1 MDLPRARTPAGP
13 ALADLSRLDVAI
25 PQAAAALARRL
36 ALVGFH
42 RDYVQALTA
51 QLPGLPAH
59 LQTSGLAW
67 LTLDDEQPAALALRL
82 LVLNQSLSAA
92 QLGRLF
98 GDALTAELTAAGL
111 LLPHKAQWRF
121 PLHLELVNQLM
132 VVSDPQGDDPATV
145 MAVGGSTQLLAA
157 ACYPQAD
164 IERALDLGCG
174 SGTIALLLAAA
185 CREVVASDINPRA
198 LQLARFNAALNGVH
212 NVDWR
217 LGDLFEPVA
226 GETFDLIVAQPPF
239 LPQPA
244 SAPRVLYL
252 HGGPRGDELAL
263 ALLAQAPRY
272 LSRTGL
278 AVVLSDFPVLDEP
291 LARRLRACLPD
302 TGLMLLHAEQAVAAA
317 THVTLYG
324 CASTRG
330 AARESLA
337 LHRHLQAL
345 GVNEIQHAVV
355 VLHRGGGT
363 LTVTVEN
370 ALWGGLQRSDIDRL
384 LAERSSLE
392 QPTVPT
398 PLSQG

>member
-1 MDLPRARTPAGP
+1 M
-13 ALADLSRLDVAI
+13 ALADLSRLDTAI
-25 PQAAAALARRL
+25 PQTARALARRL
-36 ALVGFH
+36 AEVGFQ

-67 LTLDDEQPAALALRL
+67 LTLVDEQPAALALRL

-92 QLGRLF
+92 QLGLLL
-98 GDALTAELTAAGL
+98 GDGLTAELTAADL
-111 LLPHKAQWRF
+111 LVPHKTQWRF

-132 VVSDPQGDDPATV
+132 VLSDPQGDDPATV

-157 ACYPQAD
+157 ACYPQSD
-164 IERALDLGCG
+164 IHRALDLGCG
-174 SGTIALLLAAA
+174 SGTLALLLAAA
-185 CREVVASDINPRA
+185 CHEVVATDINPRA
-198 LQLARFNAALNGVH
+198 LLLARFNAALNGVH
-212 NVDWR
+212 NVEWR

-226 GETFDLIVAQPPF
+226 GEAFDLIVAQPPF

-244 SAPRVLYL
+244 GAPRVLYL
-252 HGGPRGDELAL
+252 HGGAHGDELAL
-263 ALLAQAPRY
+263 ALLAQAPQH
-272 LSRTGL
+272 LSARGL
-278 AVVLSDFPVLDEP
+278 AIVLSDFPVRAEP
-291 LARRLRACLPD
+291 LTRRLRALLPD
-302 TGLMLLHAEQAVAAA
+302 TGLMLLHAEQPVAAA

-324 CASTRG
+324 CASTHG

-345 GVNEIQHAVV
+345 GVEQIQHAVV
-355 VLHRGGGT
+355 VLHRGDGT

-370 ALWGGLQRSDIDRL
+370 QLWGGLQRSDIDRL

-392 QPTVPT
+392 QPGPSE
-398 PLSQG
+398 PPRQG